1 MKDIIMDT
9 VSLLRRVN
17 ALRQKRD
24 LFREECIYVYVFVEY
39 CGCLNGGWCQDG
51 GQCDCAQFQA
61 LGDRCQIIPNLGQ
74 DRDGI
79 CRSWGQHHFETF
91 DGMYYYFPGT
101 CSYILAKDCH
111 SQEPRYTVWIASQSF
126 YLIFSLS
133 FSEWQVHNSRS
144 CHGSVYSCTRSL
156 SLFIPNEEEIH
167 IIGYQVLKGEQRLT
181 LPQTVHNV
189 FIERLADYILVKS
202 TFGFSL
208 AWDGSSGIYL
218 KMTEEHKGR
227 PCGLC
232 GNYNDDGSD
241 DLSSSHGIK
250 TDDIAEFG
258 NSWIVDLPHE
268 PPCPAIDDDFPGPC
282 SSESEMDDAIEKCSA
297 LLFFPFISCH
307 ENIDPNPFVAS
318 CVSDL
323 CVSHDEETF
332 CRTLVEYTRA
342 CSHVGYPVRE
352 WRDSFPTCADGC
364 EDSFV
369 HRDCISCCPPTCTF
383 EKECLGTNLHCLDGC
398 YCPDGLILQNG
409 TCIAVSQC
417 PCVYHGTA
425 YPLGH
430 VLEQGCSVCVCM
442 GGIWNCTE
450 NNCTCKIFSFSPF
463 MWFNPSECTVMGDAH
478 VTTFDGRIYMHTGKC
493 QYVLVKSRGNTKFT
507 VTVQY
512 AACGEQDF
520 WLPGVFY
527 TDAISQSD
535 SKVSTMAK
543 TKELSKIVRDKIVDL
558 HKAGM
563 GYKTIVK
570 QLGEKVTTVGAI
582 IRKWKK
588 HTITVNLPRPG
599 TPCKI
604 SPRGVSMIMRTV
616 RNQPRTTRE
625 DLVNDLKEAGTIV
638 TKKTIGNTLHREGLK
653 SCSTHKV
660 PLLKTEHVQALL
672 NFANEHLWRSRNAAY
687 DPKITM
693 LTVKHGGGN
702 IMLWGC
708 FSAKRTGQLHRIK
721 WMMDGAM
728 YHQILGENLLPSV
741 RALSQEDSCSHSV
754 TLVVD
759 EDVSK
764 QVTLNREGEVIIGAS
779 MVVSL
784 PYSDDVVSVRRL
796 TSAFVGLR
804 ASFGLK
810 LHYDWQGGRIYVQLD
825 STWTAGTLGLCGTLN
840 GNLRDDFLSP
850 AGMIEG
856 TPQLHANAW
865 KVSSACISPVNIPII
880 DPCEMNQQNVFYA
893 SLCDVLTGDVFAA
906 CHAYVSPGVYHQHCR
921 YQACRCGSRCLCTA
935 LAHYAYVC
943 SKHHITV
950 YFRAHVSECVDVRSR
965 KNAQASP
972 KPQLLLGVPG
982 LQCLSKVSFKSF
994 LSVIV
999 TSWVQSFS
1007 QEKCLLAPLGLA
1019 ITASTLL
1026 GRLSTRFRSVFMGI
1040 FDRSSR
1046 SAFVRSGTDVGR
1058 EGLSCSLRS
1067 NSSQSLC
1074 RNGRMECV
1082 PEEREPET
1090 DDCPNGKVYYNCR
1103 GPQGAGPSGVGVAC
1117 EVTCRN
1123 LMLNL
1128 TCPPLTPCVSGCGC
1142 PAGLVGH
1149 NGECYYPENCPC
1161 VWLGLE
1167 YLPGQTVDTPCY
1179 RCVCHRGFFNCTYF
1193 PCPAVCTV
1201 YSDRHYHTFDGLEY
1215 DYASDCQVYLI
1226 KSVGDTEISIT
1237 AQNKD
1242 CYESGIVC
1250 MKNLLIYVGLTKIYF
1265 TDNSGRPSPSTVVG
1279 RGYEFELWTAGYYTV
1294 VHFPN
1299 HDLTVLWD
1307 RKTTIHIRAG
1317 PRWKGQFSGMCG
1329 NFDMVTVNDMTT
1341 AGHMEVSNAQAFG
1354 NSWALGQVVNHVQA
1368 HKCESDFI
1376 VRRPCEADLSRQ
1388 PYAKRECGLLYS
1400 DIFAS
1405 CHNVVDVTWF
1415 YKNCL
1420 TDTCNCNRGGDCEC
1434 LCTSIAAYAHK
1445 CCQHGV
1451 TVHWRSP
1458 TVCPYDC
1465 EYYNQE
1471 LGEGPFT
1478 LSATELN
1485 DSVCVLGANVS
1496 SGEVFPLLKSS
1507 AQPTAIFN
1515 LMITSGLYKDRASR
1529 LPTVSLE
1536 SAERP
1541 NYFLCVT
1548 PSRVVRLERWRP
1560 DEDFRQQA
1568 TFIHHQGLWLP
1579 GRSSFELHSQKGVFI
1594 TLTHTHVRAQS
1605 YDNSYSFKASSSFT
1619 TEESSFVIPY
1629 RLMCEWKY
1637 HSCASACVKTCN
1649 DPDATRCQFL
1659 PLVEGCFP
1667 RCPKTMVLDEVT
1679 RRCVYQEDCIILS
1692 PTPTPYM
1699 FVTRSN
1705 RTTKAP
1711 TTMVPTTVTTTTAT
1725 TTTTTAPTTTTPP
1738 TTAGTTSPTTAPVSS
1753 PTTTTSIT
1761 TTPEILTSSPPIT
1774 ESPFVTSTP
1783 PTTKPTTPA
1792 TTTSVTTSLPP
1803 TTTEILTT
1811 TEESTTVITTTT
1823 PSTTLT
1829 ITTPLITTEAVPVST
1844 PPFSVRVDECSE
1856 YICFNG
1862 QLMLHNSSQH
1872 CRFNITQP
1880 QCNLLG
1886 MPIQINTDTCCPLWR
1901 CPCRCSIMSD
1911 LRVITFDGNNV
1922 ALYDNGSYILVHL
1935 PRENIVGHVEKC
1947 PTSESVNY
1955 IRRPTPTGGT
1965 SGLCFKKLNITTHA
1979 YRIMISRLDRKVS
1992 VNLITARLP
2001 FTRLNLHIDDTG
2013 TMYIIHTPSGI
2024 SIQWYHSTGIMVL
2037 QYGTPDNTST
2047 RGLCGCCDG
2056 NPADDLRLPNGTVMR
2071 NVEDIPVFL
2080 HSWMVDT
2087 SEETDY
2093 FRRVGD
2099 NCTTGNCTKCFQ
2111 MLNQSPFSNCH
2122 HKVSP
2127 EQFCDK
2133 IWAGDLHYKEHEC
2146 DFLAAYVAICYT
2158 HQICFSWRKSNFCP
2172 LKCPPGKEYKPCVNT
2187 CKTMTCQNR
2196 DYYEESTCSSIREEC
2211 VCKSGTILHRAD
2223 SAFCVTEDQCVCTDN
2238 DGSPRAPGE
2247 VWNGSLRG
2255 CCLFTCL
2262 ENGSVVPVEPECPPE
2277 PAPLCEREGEYYIDV
2292 LEDGACCPK
2301 KICECNITMC
2311 QNDIPS
2317 CEMGKKLV
2325 IGYSTIS
2332 CCPEYR
2338 CECDPL
2344 SCPSVPMPDC
2354 KEDQFLVEVRGQHAC
2369 CYNYLCVTSQTVCES
2384 CMEPIPICLPGEILV
2399 VDMNTTHL
2407 CCPHYHCVCDMTL
2420 CPEPSISCATGTV
2433 LVKRPVPGSCCPDVT
2448 CECQCD
2454 SITWPQCTVFT
2465 LFTLLFCICKGEI
2478 QVEEPDDSS
2487 DCGCTQY
2494 LCKKADVCLFQGVT
2508 MLSPGQSM
2516 VQYVEGELCYTVQCL
2531 THRDPDTGF
2540 YAMDVATSNCSDKC
2554 EPHQV
2559 YVPSS
2564 DPHVCCGSCKNVS
2577 CSFTSE
2583 NGTTEVFTAGSSWV
2597 SNCTRFDCIETAV
2610 GAVILASGVV
2620 CPPFNDTECIQSGGV
2635 VQTYVDGCC
2644 KTCAGLGLLPFS
2656 ISPVTPTA
2664 STNCDTGKEDGKT
2677 CKRVAIRTTIRK
2689 DDCRSNAPVTV
2700 YSCDGKCPSATIF
2713 NFNINSHA
2721 RFCKCCRENGLQSRV
2736 IQLYCTRNSTSVEY
2750 NYQEPMDCS
2759 CQVEYLS
2766 VTGVEKTVFST
2777 VQRSKF

>member
-1 MKDIIMDT
+1 MNEQRKVKLFSLWT
-9 VSLLRRVN
+9 LVFLRLVVSPGFFCQVSKTENNLNRRVN

-24 LFREECIYVYVFVEY
+24 LFREEAVSAVLSDSALHRSVLHNYTSRDASSEY

-61 LGDRCQIIPNLGQ
+61 LGDRCQIIPNHGQ

-111 SQEPRYTVWIASQSF
+111 SAVPRFTVW
-126 YLIFSLS
+126 
-133 FSEWQVHNSRS
+133 VHNCRS
-144 CHGSVYSCTRSL
+144 CRGSVYSCPRSL
-156 SLFIPNEEEIH
+156 SLFFANEEEIH
-167 IIGYQVLKGEQRLT
+167 IRGYQVLKGEQRLT

-208 AWDGSSGIYL
+208 AWDGSSGVYL

-241 DLSSSHGIK
+241 DLSSSYGINSE
-250 TDDIAEFG
+250 DVAEFG
-258 NSWIVDLPHE
+258 NSWMVELPHE
-268 PPCPAIDDDFPGPC
+268 PLCTAVEDDFPGPC

-307 ENIDPNPFVAS
+307 DNIDPNPFVAS

-323 CVSHDEETF
+323 CVSYDEETF

-352 WRDSFPTCADGC
+352 WRDSFPSCVDGC

-398 YCPDGLILQNG
+398 YCPDGMILQNG

-430 VLEQGCSVCVCM
+430 VLEQGCTVCVCM
-442 GGIWNCTE
+442 GGVWNCTE
-450 NNCTCKIFSFSPF
+450 NNCT
-463 MWFNPSECTVMGDAH
+463 SECTVMGDTH

-512 AACGEQDF
+512 SACGE
-520 WLPGVFY
+520 
-527 TDAISQSD
+527 
-535 SKVSTMAK
+535 
-543 TKELSKIVRDKIVDL
+543 
-558 HKAGM
+558 
-563 GYKTIVK
+563 
-570 QLGEKVTTVGAI
+570 
-582 IRKWKK
+582 
-588 HTITVNLPRPG
+588 
-599 TPCKI
+599 
-604 SPRGVSMIMRTV
+604 
-616 RNQPRTTRE
+616 
-625 DLVNDLKEAGTIV
+625 
-638 TKKTIGNTLHREGLK
+638 
-653 SCSTHKV
+653 
-660 PLLKTEHVQALL
+660 
-672 NFANEHLWRSRNAAY
+672 
-687 DPKITM
+687 
-693 LTVKHGGGN
+693 
-702 IMLWGC
+702 
-708 FSAKRTGQLHRIK
+708 
-721 WMMDGAM
+721 
-728 YHQILGENLLPSV
+728 
-741 RALSQEDSCSHSV
+741 SQEDSCGHSV

-759 EDVSK
+759 EDVSR
-764 QVTLNREGEVIIGAS
+764 QVTLNREGKVIIGAS

-784 PYSDDVVSVRRL
+784 PYTDDVVAVRRL
-796 TSAFVGLR
+796 TSVFVGLR

-810 LHYDWQGGRIYVQLD
+810 LHYDWRGGRIYLQLD
-825 STWTAGTLGLCGTLN
+825 STWKGGTLGLCGTLN

-865 KVSSACISPVNIPII
+865 KLSSACISPVNVPII
-880 DPCEMNQQNVFYA
+880 DPCEMNQQNAFYA
-893 SLCDVLTGDVFAA
+893 SLCDVLTGEVFAA
-906 CHAYVSPGVYHQHCR
+906 CHAYVSPGVYYQQCR
-921 YQACRCGSRCLCTA
+921 YQACRCGSGCMCTA
-935 LAHYAYVC
+935 LAHYAYIC
-943 SKHHITV
+943 FKHHITV
-950 YFRAHVSECVDVRSR
+950 YFRAHVSECGMIC
-965 KNAQASP
+965 
-972 KPQLLLGVPG
+972 LGGMMYHPCTTSCGRTCQSVSSGEVCDGDCAEGCGCMDEMFYDHARQRCVP
-982 LQCLSKVSFKSF
+982 LSQCHCYFMGSVFQPGEVSF
-994 LSVIV
+994 
-999 TSWVQSFS
+999 
-1007 QEKCLLAPLGLA
+1007 
-1019 ITASTLL
+1019 
-1026 GRLSTRFRSVFMGI
+1026 
-1040 FDRSSR
+1040 SS
-1046 SAFVRSGTDVGR
+1046 SGP
-1058 EGLSCSLRS
+1058 C
-1067 NSSQSLC
+1067 LC

-1103 GPQGAGPSGVGVAC
+1103 GPQGSGPSGVGVAC
-1117 EVTCRN
+1117 EGTCRN

-1128 TCPPLTPCVSGCGC
+1128 TCPPMTPCVSGCGC

-1161 VWLGLE
+1161 AWLGLE
-1167 YLPGQTVDTPCY
+1167 YLPGETVDTPCY

-1193 PCPAVCTV
+1193 PCPAVCTI
-1201 YSDRHYHTFDGLEY
+1201 YSDRHYYTFDGLEY

-1226 KSVGDTEISIT
+1226 KSVGDTDISIT

-1265 TDNSGRPSPSTVVG
+1265 NDNSGRPSPSTVVG

-1294 VHFPN
+1294 VYFPN
-1299 HDLTVLWD
+1299 HDLMVLWD

-1317 PRWKGQFSGMCG
+1317 PRWKGQFSGLCG

-1354 NSWALGQVVNHVQA
+1354 NSWALGQ
-1368 HKCESDFI
+1368 CESDFI
-1376 VRRPCEADLSRQ
+1376 VRRPCEGDLNRQ

-1400 DIFAS
+1400 DVFAS

-1451 TVHWRSP
+1451 TVQWRSP

-1478 LSATELN
+1478 LYATEQN
-1485 DSVCVLGANVS
+1485 DSVCVFGANTS
-1496 SGEVFPLLKSS
+1496 SGEVFPLLKTS

-1515 LMITSGLYKDRASR
+1515 LMITSGLYKERASR
-1529 LPTVSLE
+1529 VPTVSLE

-1548 PSRVVRLERWRP
+1548 PSRTIRLERWRS
-1560 DEDFRQQA
+1560 DEDFRRQA

-1594 TLTHTHVRAQS
+1594 TLTHTHARAQS

-1619 TEESSFVIPY
+1619 IEESSFVIPY

-1637 HSCASACVKTCN
+1637 HACASACVKTCA

-1667 RCPKTMVLDEVT
+1667 RCPKTMVLDEIT
-1679 RRCVYQEDCIILS
+1679 RRCVYQEDCSTLP

-1705 RTTKAP
+1705 RTT
-1711 TTMVPTTVTTTTAT
+1711 TVPTTTVSTVVTTTSTTTAT
-1725 TTTTTAPTTTTPP
+1725 TSAPTSTSPP
-1738 TTAGTTSPTTAPVSS
+1738 TTAQTTITTAAPTSAS
-1753 PTTTTSIT
+1753 TTTTFIT
-1761 TTPEILTSSPPIT
+1761 TTPEIFTSSPSTT
-1774 ESPFVTSTP
+1774 ESPFITP
-1783 PTTKPTTPA
+1783 TLPTTMPTTPP
-1792 TTTSVTTSLPP
+1792 TTTSVTTTLPPP

-1811 TEESTTVITTTT
+1811 PVETTTSAITTTT
-1823 PSTTLT
+1823 FFTTHSTT
-1829 ITTPLITTEAVPVST
+1829 ITTPLITTETTPPSTVTEEELILTSTAETSPEPPSTTPSSSPTTPSSTTTLPAFVIPTGPCT
-1844 PPFSVRVDECSE
+1844 PPFSVRVDDCSE

-1862 QLMLHNSSQH
+1862 QLMLYNSSQH
-1872 CRFNITQP
+1872 CRFNISQP

-1886 MPIQINTDTCCPLWR
+1886 MPIQINTDPCCPLWR
-1901 CPCRCSIMSD
+1901 CPCRCSIISD

-1979 YRIMISRLDRKVS
+1979 YRIIISRIDRKVS
-1992 VNLITARLP
+1992 VNQITARLP

-2013 TMYIIHTPSGI
+2013 TMYSIHTPSGI

-2037 QYGTPDNTST
+2037 QYGAADNTST

-2087 SEETDY
+2087 SEETEY

-2122 HKVSP
+2122 HQVSP
-2127 EQFCDK
+2127 EQFCEK

-2223 SAFCVTEDQCVCTDN
+2223 SAFCVTEEQCVCTDN

-2292 LEDGACCPK
+2292 LEEGACCPK
-2301 KICECNITMC
+2301 KICECNQTIC
-2311 QNDIPS
+2311 QNEVPS
-2317 CEMGKKLV
+2317 CEIGNKLM
-2325 IGYSTIS
+2325 IGYSTFS

-2338 CECDPL
+2338 CECDPM
-2344 SCPSVPMPDC
+2344 SCPSVPMPEC

-2369 CYNYLCVTSQTVCES
+2369 CYNYLCVCES
-2384 CMEPIPICLPGEILV
+2384 CMDPIPVCLPGEILV
-2399 VDMNTTHL
+2399 VDMNTTHD
-2407 CCPHYHCVCDMTL
+2407 CCPHYNCVCDTSL
-2420 CPEPSISCATGTV
+2420 CPETNISCATGSA
-2433 LVKRPVPGSCCPDVT
+2433 LVKRLVPGSCCPDIH

-2454 SITWPQCTVFT
+2454 SITQPQCAV
-2465 LFTLLFCICKGEI
+2465 GEV
-2478 QVEEPDDSS
+2478 QVEEADYSS
-2487 DCGCTQY
+2487 SCGCTQY
-2494 LCKKADVCLFQGVT
+2494 SCKKADVCLFQGVT
-2508 MLSPGQSM
+2508 VLSPGQSM

-2531 THRDPDTGF
+2531 THRDSDTGF
-2540 YAMDVATSNCSDKC
+2540 FAMDVNTSNCSEKC

-2559 YVPSS
+2559 YVPSP
-2564 DPHVCCGSCKNVS
+2564 DPYVCCGSCKNVS
-2577 CSFTSE
+2577 CSFTNE

-2620 CPPFNDTECIQSGGV
+2620 CPPFNDTECIQNGGV

-2721 RFCKCCRENGLQSRV
+2721 RFCKCCRENGLQNRV
-2736 IQLYCTRNSTSVEY
+2736 IQLYCTRNATSVEY

-2759 CQVEYLS
+2759 CQWN
-2766 VTGVEKTVFST
+2766 
-2777 VQRSKF
+2777 

>member
-1 MKDIIMDT
+1 MNKQREVKPLSPCILLILKLFVLQGLFCQ
-9 VSLLRRVN
+9 VSKPENSLHRRVN

-24 LFREECIYVYVFVEY
+24 LFREETFSAVLSDSALPRRILHNYTVRDASTEY
-39 CGCLNGGWCQDG
+39 CGCLNGGWCQDEG
-51 GQCDCAQFQA
+51 HCDCVQFQA
-61 LGDRCQIIPNLGQ
+61 VGDRCQIIPNLGQ

-79 CRSWGQHHFETF
+79 CRSWGQYHFETF

-111 SQEPRYTVWIASQSF
+111 SAEPQYTVW
-126 YLIFSLS
+126 
-133 FSEWQVHNSRS
+133 VHNSRS
-144 CHGSVYSCTRSL
+144 CHGSVYSCPRAL
-156 SLFIPNEEEIH
+156 SLFFPNEEEIH
-167 IIGYQVLKGEQRLT
+167 ISGYRVLKGEQRLS

-208 AWDGSSGIYL
+208 AWDGSSGVYL
-218 KMTEEHKGR
+218 KMTESHKGR

-241 DLSSSHGIK
+241 DLSNSHGMNS
-250 TDDIAEFG
+250 DDVAEFG
-258 NSWIVDLPHE
+258 NTWAVALPHE
-268 PPCPAIDDDFPGPC
+268 HPCPAVDDDFPGPC
-282 SSESEMDDAIEKCSA
+282 SLESDMDDAIEKCSA
-297 LLFFPFISCH
+297 MLFFPFISCH

-323 CVSHDEETF
+323 CVSNDEETF

-430 VLEQGCSVCVCM
+430 VLEQGCTICICM
-442 GGIWNCTE
+442 GGTWNCTE
-450 NNCTCKIFSFSPF
+450 NNCTA
-463 MWFNPSECTVMGDAH
+463 ECMVIGDTH
-478 VTTFDGRIYMHTGKC
+478 VTTFDGRNFMHTGTC
-493 QYVLVKSRGNTKFT
+493 QYVLVKSRRNTKFT
-507 VTVQY
+507 ITLQY
-512 AACGEQDF
+512 AACGE
-520 WLPGVFY
+520 
-527 TDAISQSD
+527 
-535 SKVSTMAK
+535 
-543 TKELSKIVRDKIVDL
+543 
-558 HKAGM
+558 
-563 GYKTIVK
+563 
-570 QLGEKVTTVGAI
+570 
-582 IRKWKK
+582 
-588 HTITVNLPRPG
+588 
-599 TPCKI
+599 
-604 SPRGVSMIMRTV
+604 
-616 RNQPRTTRE
+616 
-625 DLVNDLKEAGTIV
+625 
-638 TKKTIGNTLHREGLK
+638 
-653 SCSTHKV
+653 
-660 PLLKTEHVQALL
+660 
-672 NFANEHLWRSRNAAY
+672 
-687 DPKITM
+687 
-693 LTVKHGGGN
+693 
-702 IMLWGC
+702 
-708 FSAKRTGQLHRIK
+708 
-721 WMMDGAM
+721 
-728 YHQILGENLLPSV
+728 
-741 RALSQEDSCSHSV
+741 SQEHSCTHSV

-759 EDVSK
+759 EDVSR
-764 QVTLNREGEVIIGAS
+764 QVTLTREGEVIIGAS
-779 MVVSL
+779 IAVIL
-784 PYSDDVVSVRRL
+784 PYSDDLLEVRRL
-796 TSAFVGLR
+796 TSVFVGLR
-804 ASFGLK
+804 ASFGLNM
-810 LHYDWQGGRIYVQLD
+810 HYDWHGGRIYLQLD
-825 STWTAGTLGLCGTLN
+825 STWTGSTLGLCGTLN

-856 TPQLHANAW
+856 TPQLHVNAW

-893 SLCDVLTGDVFAA
+893 SVCDVLMGDVFAP
-906 CHAYVSPGVYHQHCR
+906 CHTYVGPSMYQQQCR
-921 YQACRCGSRCLCTA
+921 YQACHCGSGCLCTA

-943 SKHHITV
+943 LKHHVTIN
-950 YFRAHVSECVDVRSR
+950 FRAHVSECGMVCLGGMMYHSCTSSCGRTCQSVSSGEVCDGDCAEGCSCMDGMFYDHARQRCV
-965 KNAQASP
+965 
-972 KPQLLLGVPG
+972 LLS
-982 LQCLSKVSFKSF
+982 QCHCYFMGSVFQPEDVSF
-994 LSVIV
+994 
-999 TSWVQSFS
+999 
-1007 QEKCLLAPLGLA
+1007 
-1019 ITASTLL
+1019 
-1026 GRLSTRFRSVFMGI
+1026 
-1040 FDRSSR
+1040 SS
-1046 SAFVRSGTDVGR
+1046 SGP
-1058 EGLSCSLRS
+1058 C
-1067 NSSQSLC
+1067 LC
-1074 RNGRMECV
+1074 RNARMECV
-1082 PEEREPET
+1082 PEEREPERGE
-1090 DDCPNGKVYYNCR
+1090 CPNGKVYYDCR
-1103 GPQGAGPSGVGVAC
+1103 GQLGAGPSGVGVAC
-1117 EVTCRN
+1117 ELTCRN

-1128 TCPPLTPCVSGCGC
+1128 TCSPMTPCVPGCGC

-1149 NGECYYPENCPC
+1149 NGHCYYPENCPC
-1161 VWLGLE
+1161 AWLGLE
-1167 YLPGQTVDTPCY
+1167 YLPGETVDTPCY
-1179 RCVCHRGFFNCTYF
+1179 RCVCHRGSFNCTYF

-1215 DYASDCQVYLI
+1215 DYVSDCQVYLV
-1226 KSVGDTEISIT
+1226 KSTGDTEISIT

-1250 MKNLLIYVGLTKIYF
+1250 MKNLLIYVGLTKLYF
-1265 TDNSGRPSPSTVVG
+1265 NDNSGKPSSSTVVG
-1279 RGYEFELWTAGYYTV
+1279 RGYEFELWGAGYYTV
-1294 VHFPN
+1294 VHFPAQ
-1299 HDLTVLWD
+1299 DLTVLWD
-1307 RKTTIHIRAG
+1307 RKTTVLIRAG

-1354 NSWALGQVVNHVQA
+1354 DSWALGQ
-1368 HKCESDFI
+1368 CESEFV
-1376 VRRPCEADLSRQ
+1376 VRRPCEGDLSRQ

-1400 DIFAS
+1400 DVFAP

-1451 TVHWRSP
+1451 TVYWRSP

-1478 LSATELN
+1478 LSSTERN
-1485 DSVCVLGANVS
+1485 DSVCVFGANVS
-1496 SGEVFPLLKSS
+1496 SGEVFPLLRSS
-1507 AQPTAIFN
+1507 AQPPSMLNI
-1515 LMITSGLYKDRASR
+1515 MITSGLYKDRASR
-1529 LPTVSLE
+1529 IPVVLLE

-1541 NYFLCVT
+1541 NYFLYVT
-1548 PSRVVRLERWRP
+1548 ANLGVRLEHWQSG
-1560 DEDFRQQA
+1560 EVFRRRA

-1579 GRSSFELHSQKGVFI
+1579 GRSSFELYSQKGIFL
-1594 TLTHTHVRAQS
+1594 TLTHTHARAQR
-1605 YDNSYSFKASSSFT
+1605 YDNSPSFKGSSSFLV
-1619 TEESSFVIPY
+1619 EESTFVIPY

-1637 HSCASACVKTCN
+1637 HSCASPCAKTCR

-1659 PLVEGCFP
+1659 PPLEGCFP
-1667 RCPKTMVLDEVT
+1667 RCPRGMLLDEVT
-1679 RRCVYQEDCIILS
+1679 RRCVYRDDCVTLL
-1692 PTPTPYM
+1692 PTPTPYT

-1705 RTTKAP
+1705 RTTTA
-1711 TTMVPTTVTTTTAT
+1711 TMPVLTTTTTPTTTTTTSTVT
-1725 TTTTTAPTTTTPP
+1725 TTTTTAAP
-1738 TTAGTTSPTTAPVSS
+1738 TTAGTTSTTLITEPVASSSWPTESIPPTRSASTPIFTVTAPTPATSSPPTTAP
-1753 PTTTTSIT
+1753 PTTMASTTQ
-1761 TTPEILTSSPPIT
+1761 SP
-1774 ESPFVTSTP
+1774 STP
-1783 PTTKPTTPA
+1783 PA
-1792 TTTSVTTSLPP
+1792 SVM
-1803 TTTEILTT
+1803 
-1811 TEESTTVITTTT
+1811 TTT
-1823 PSTTLT
+1823 PSPPPATTSEETTTLAVT
-1829 ITTPLITTEAVPVST
+1829 TMTPSTTPAVTTMITLPTSVPMETTSLTTATEGYYLPVVTTEALAETSELASMTPSPSPTLETTMMTTVLPPFLLPTGPCT
-1844 PPFSVRVDECSE
+1844 PPYSVRVDECSE
-1856 YICFNG
+1856 YICLNG

-1886 MPIQINTDTCCPLWR
+1886 MPIQINTDVCCPLWS
-1901 CPCRCSIMSD
+1901 CPCRCSIISD

-1935 PRENIVGHVEKC
+1935 PRENIVGHIEKC

-1979 YRIMISRLDRKVS
+1979 YRIVINRLDRKVS
-1992 VNLITARLP
+1992 VNQITARLP

-2013 TMYIIHTPSGI
+2013 TMYIIHTPAGI
-2024 SIQWYHSTGIMVL
+2024 SIQWYHSTGVMVL
-2037 QYGTPDNTST
+2037 QYGAPDNTST

-2071 NVEDIPVFL
+2071 TVEDIPLFL
-2080 HSWMVDT
+2080 HSWLVDT

-2111 MLNQSPFSNCH
+2111 MLNQRPFSKCH

-2133 IWAGDLHYKEHEC
+2133 IWAGDLHYKDHEC

-2187 CKTMTCQNR
+2187 CKTRTCQNR

-2238 DGSPRAPGE
+2238 EGSPRAPGE

-2255 CCLFTCL
+2255 CCLFRCL
-2262 ENGSVVPVEPECPPE
+2262 ENGSVIPVEPECAPDPT
-2277 PAPLCEREGEYYIDV
+2277 PLCEREGEYAIDV
-2292 LEDGACCPK
+2292 LEEGACCHK
-2301 KICECNITMC
+2301 KICECNLTIC
-2311 QNDIPS
+2311 QNEVSTCKNGNRLI
-2317 CEMGKKLV
+2317 

-2344 SCPSVPMPDC
+2344 ACPHVPIPEC
-2354 KEDQFLVEVRGQHAC
+2354 REDQFLVEVRGQPAC
-2369 CYNYLCVTSQTVCES
+2369 CYTYLCVCES
-2384 CMEPIPICLPGEILV
+2384 CMEPIPVCLPGELLA
-2399 VDMNTTHL
+2399 VDMNTTNH
-2407 CCPHYHCVCDMTL
+2407 CCPQYYCVCDMSL
-2420 CPEPSISCATGTV
+2420 CPEPSISCAPGAA
-2433 LVKRPVPGSCCPDVT
+2433 LVRRPVSGSCCPET
-2448 CECQCD
+2448 HCECQCHN
-2454 SITWPQCTVFT
+2454 IVRPQCSAE
-2465 LFTLLFCICKGEI
+2465 EI
-2478 QVEEPDDSS
+2478 QVEEPDYSS
-2487 DCGCTQY
+2487 SCGCAQY
-2494 LCKKADVCLFQGVT
+2494 SCKRADVCLFQGGTV
-2508 MLSPGQSM
+2508 LSPGQSM
-2516 VQYVEGELCYTVQCL
+2516 VQYFEGELCYTVHCL
-2531 THRDPDTGF
+2531 THRDPSTGF
-2540 YAMDVATSNCSDKC
+2540 YAMDVSSANCSEKC

-2564 DPHVCCGSCKNVS
+2564 DPHACCGSCKNIS
-2577 CSFTSE
+2577 CSFSTE
-2583 NGTTEVFTAGSSWV
+2583 NGTTEVFMAGSSWV
-2597 SNCTRFDCIETAV
+2597 ANCTRFDCMQTAV

-2620 CPPFNDTECIQSGGV
+2620 CPPFNDTECIQNGGA

-2656 ISPVTPTA
+2656 VSPVTPTA

-2721 RFCKCCRENGLQSRV
+2721 RFCKCCRENGLQNRI
-2736 IQLYCTRNSTSVEY
+2736 IQLYCTRNGTTVDY

-2759 CQVEYLS
+2759 CQWN
-2766 VTGVEKTVFST
+2766 
-2777 VQRSKF
+2777 

>member
-1 MKDIIMDT
+1 MAYNLKLLTYGRCTEMNEQWKVKL
-9 VSLLRRVN
+9 VSLWTL
-17 ALRQKRD
+17 
-24 LFREECIYVYVFVEY
+24 LFLILVGIPEY

-51 GQCDCAQFQA
+51 GQCDCSQFQA

-111 SQEPRYTVWIASQSF
+111 TSEPQYTVW
-126 YLIFSLS
+126 
-133 FSEWQVHNSRS
+133 VHNSRS

-167 IIGYQVLKGEQRLT
+167 IIGYRVLKGEQRLT
-181 LPQTVHNV
+181 LPQTVHNI

-208 AWDGSSGIYL
+208 AWDGNSGVYL

-250 TDDIAEFG
+250 SEDVAEFG

-268 PPCPAIDDDFPGPC
+268 PACPVLDDDFPGPC

-318 CVSDL
+318 CLSDL
-323 CVSHDEETF
+323 CISHDEETF

-398 YCPDGLILQNG
+398 YCPDGMILQNG

-430 VLEQGCSVCVCM
+430 VLQQGCSVCVCM
-442 GGIWNCTE
+442 GGVWNCTE
-450 NNCTCKIFSFSPF
+450 NNCT
-463 MWFNPSECTVMGDAH
+463 SECTVMGDTH

-512 AACGEQDF
+512 SACGES
-520 WLPGVFY
+520 L
-527 TDAISQSD
+527 
-535 SKVSTMAK
+535 
-543 TKELSKIVRDKIVDL
+543 
-558 HKAGM
+558 
-563 GYKTIVK
+563 
-570 QLGEKVTTVGAI
+570 
-582 IRKWKK
+582 
-588 HTITVNLPRPG
+588 
-599 TPCKI
+599 
-604 SPRGVSMIMRTV
+604 
-616 RNQPRTTRE
+616 
-625 DLVNDLKEAGTIV
+625 
-638 TKKTIGNTLHREGLK
+638 
-653 SCSTHKV
+653 
-660 PLLKTEHVQALL
+660 
-672 NFANEHLWRSRNAAY
+672 
-687 DPKITM
+687 
-693 LTVKHGGGN
+693 
-702 IMLWGC
+702 
-708 FSAKRTGQLHRIK
+708 
-721 WMMDGAM
+721 
-728 YHQILGENLLPSV
+728 EN
-741 RALSQEDSCSHSV
+741 SCSHSV
-754 TLVVD
+754 TLVMD
-759 EDVSK
+759 EDVSR
-764 QVTLNREGEVIIGAS
+764 QVTLSREGEVIIGAS
-779 MVVSL
+779 MIVSL
-784 PYSDDVVSVRRL
+784 PYSNDVVSVRRL
-796 TSAFVGLR
+796 TSVFVSLQ

-825 STWTAGTLGLCGTLN
+825 STWTGGTLGLCGTLN

-856 TPQLHANAW
+856 TPQLHANSW

-906 CHAYVSPGVYHQHCR
+906 CHAYVSPGVYHQQCR
-921 YQACRCGSRCLCTA
+921 YQACRCGRSCMCTA
-935 LAHYAYVC
+935 IAHYAYIC
-943 SKHHITV
+943 FKHHITV
-950 YFRAHVSECVDVRSR
+950 YFRAHVSDCD
-965 KNAQASP
+965 
-972 KPQLLLGVPG
+972 
-982 LQCLSKVSFKSF
+982 LSA
-994 LSVIV
+994 IV
-999 TSWVQSFS
+999 TSWVQSFNPG
-1007 QEKCLLAPLGLA
+1007 KCHSAPLDL
-1019 ITASTLL
+1019 
-1026 GRLSTRFRSVFMGI
+1026 
-1040 FDRSSR
+1040 
-1046 SAFVRSGTDVGR
+1046 
-1058 EGLSCSLRS
+1058 
-1067 NSSQSLC
+1067 
-1074 RNGRMECV
+1074 
-1082 PEEREPET
+1082 EPET

-1161 VWLGLE
+1161 TWLGLE

-1250 MKNLLIYVGLTKIYF
+1250 MKILLIYVGLTKIYF
-1265 TDNSGRPSPSTVVG
+1265 TDNSGTP
-1279 RGYEFELWTAGYYTV
+1279 
-1294 VHFPN
+1294 
-1299 HDLTVLWD
+1299 
-1307 RKTTIHIRAG
+1307 
-1317 PRWKGQFSGMCG
+1317 GQFSGMCG

-1341 AGHMEVSNAQAFG
+1341 AGHIEVSNPQAFG
-1354 NSWALGQVVNHVQA
+1354 NSWALGQ
-1368 HKCESDFI
+1368 CESDFI
-1376 VRRPCEADLSRQ
+1376 VHRPCEADLSRQ

-1400 DIFAS
+1400 DVFAS
-1405 CHNVVDVTWF
+1405 CHNV
-1415 YKNCL
+1415 NCL

-1478 LSATELN
+1478 LSVTELN
-1485 DSVCVLGANVS
+1485 DSVCVFGANVS

-1507 AQPTAIFN
+1507 SQPTAIFN

-1548 PSRVVRLERWRP
+1548 PSRVMRLERWKP
-1560 DEDFRQQA
+1560 DKDFRRQA

-1594 TLTHTHVRAQS
+1594 TLTHSHARAQS

-1619 TEESSFVIPY
+1619 IEESSFVIPY

-1637 HSCASACVKTCN
+1637 HTCSSACVKTCN

-1679 RRCVYQEDCIILS
+1679 RRCVYQEDCITLL

-1705 RTTKAP
+1705 RTTTAL
-1711 TTMVPTTVTTTTAT
+1711 MVPTTLPTTTT
-1725 TTTTTAPTTTTPP
+1725 TTTTTAAPIMTTTP
-1738 TTAGTTSPTTAPVSS
+1738 TTAGTTSTTAAPTSA
-1753 PTTTTSIT
+1753 PTTTTFIT
-1761 TTPEILTSSPPIT
+1761 TTSETITSSPPIT
-1774 ESPFVTSTP
+1774 ESPFVTSP
-1783 PTTKPTTPA
+1783 PTS
-1792 TTTSVTTSLPP
+1792 TTSVTTSYPP

-1811 TEESTTVITTTT
+1811 TEETTTITIITTPITT
-1823 PSTTLT
+1823 HT
-1829 ITTPLITTEAVPVST
+1829 ITTTPLITTETAPVTTVTEEEVILTSTIETKPETTSSAPSPPPTTLTATTTLSAFVPPTGPCT
-1844 PPFSVRVDECSE
+1844 PPFSVRVDKCSE
-1856 YICFNG
+1856 YICFNR

-1886 MPIQINTDTCCPLWR
+1886 MAIQINTDPCCPLWR
-1901 CPCRCSIMSD
+1901 CPCRCSIISD

-1947 PTSESVNY
+1947 PTSE
-1955 IRRPTPTGGT
+1955 
-1965 SGLCFKKLNITTHA
+1965 
-1979 YRIMISRLDRKVS
+1979 VS
-1992 VNLITARLP
+1992 VNQITARLP

-2013 TMYIIHTPSGI
+2013 TMYSIHTPSGI

-2037 QYGTPDNTST
+2037 QYGAPDNTST

-2056 NPADDLRLPNGTVMR
+2056 NPADDLRLPNGTVMET
-2071 NVEDIPVFL
+2071 VEEIPVFL
-2080 HSWMVDT
+2080 QSWMVDT

-2111 MLNQSPFSNCH
+2111 MLNQSPFSKCH

-2146 DFLAAYVAICYT
+2146 DFLAAYVAI
-2158 HQICFSWRKSNFCP
+2158 S
-2172 LKCPPGKEYKPCVNT
+2172 LKCPVGKEYKPCVNT

-2196 DYYEESTCSSIREEC
+2196 DYYEESTCTYIREEC
-2211 VCKSGTILHRAD
+2211 VCKNGTILHRAD
-2223 SAFCVTEDQCVCTDN
+2223 SAFCVTEDQC
-2238 DGSPRAPGE
+2238 
-2247 VWNGSLRG
+2247 
-2255 CCLFTCL
+2255 
-2262 ENGSVVPVEPECPPE
+2262 
-2277 PAPLCEREGEYYIDV
+2277 
-2292 LEDGACCPK
+2292 
-2301 KICECNITMC
+2301 ECNETMC
-2311 QNDIPS
+2311 QANIPT
-2317 CEMGKKLV
+2317 CEMGNKLV
-2325 IGYSTIS
+2325 IGYSTLS
-2332 CCPEYR
+2332 CCPEY
-2338 CECDPL
+2338 
-2344 SCPSVPMPDC
+2344 
-2354 KEDQFLVEVRGQHAC
+2354 Q
-2369 CYNYLCVTSQTVCES
+2369 CVSQCQ
-2384 CMEPIPICLPGEILV
+2384 
-2399 VDMNTTHL
+2399 NAKR
-2407 CCPHYHCVCDMTL
+2407 
-2420 CPEPSISCATGTV
+2420 ISFWLRSKGN
-2433 LVKRPVPGSCCPDVT
+2433 LDVA
-2448 CECQCD
+2448 
-2454 SITWPQCTVFT
+2454 ITIYV
-2465 LFTLLFCICKGEI
+2465 GEI
-2478 QVEEPDDSS
+2478 QVEEPDHSS
-2487 DCGCTQY
+2487 TCGCTQY
-2494 LCKKADVCLFQGVT
+2494 LCRVT
-2508 MLSPGQSM
+2508 VLSPGQSM
-2516 VQYVEGELCYTVQCL
+2516 VQYVEGEMCYTVQCL

-2540 YAMDVATSNCSDKC
+2540 YAMDITTSNCSEKC
-2554 EPHQV
+2554 EP
-2559 YVPSS
+2559 
-2564 DPHVCCGSCKNVS
+2564 
-2577 CSFTSE
+2577 
-2583 NGTTEVFTAGSSWV
+2583 AGSSWV
-2597 SNCTRFDCIETAV
+2597 SNCTRFDCIETPV
-2610 GAVILASGVV
+2610 GAVVLASSVI
-2620 CPPFNDTECIQSGGV
+2620 CPPFNDTECIQNGGV
-2635 VQTYVDGCC
+2635 VQTYIDGCC
-2644 KTCAGLGLLPFS
+2644 KTCAGFGFLPFS

-2689 DDCRSNAPVTV
+2689 DDCRSNAPVTI

-2736 IQLYCTRNSTSVEY
+2736 IQLYCTRNATSVEY
-2750 NYQEPMDCS
+2750 NYQEPVDCS
-2759 CQVEYLS
+2759 CQWN
-2766 VTGVEKTVFST
+2766 
-2777 VQRSKF
+2777 